1 MHELQLDQ
9 GETGVLTAT
18 VQPVGT
24 PVSWTSSNESV
35 ATVNNGTVSG
45 VGPGTA
51 VVTAEITVGD
61 VTVSDTCSVTVS
73 EWELVRDLTNADVWN
88 NAELW
93 LQQEYEEETRQ
104 THIKYDN
111 GKLALVHEASGSS
124 TTLYADLRPAIGDF
138 HYEEGYE
145 YSIDFVFDN
154 EETPNNSFEVTVTK
168 NVTKNML
175 NPQNEEVKFTVG
187 GPYIEYSVP
196 VVYTADNERL
206 TTIQIRKAEAP
217 ENGSCYL
224 TIRIRRRLTV

>member
-18 VQPVGT
+18 VKPVGT
-24 PVSWTSSNESV
+24 PVSWTSSNENV
-35 ATVNNGTVSG
+35 AIVNNGTVSG

-73 EWELVRDLTNADVWN
+73 EWELVRDLTNAEVWN
-88 NAELW
+88 NPELW
-93 LQQEYEEETRQ
+93 IQQDFQDETRQ
-104 THIKYDN
+104 THIKYEN
-111 GKLALVHEASGSS
+111 GKLALVHGSGSS

-138 HYEEGYE
+138 HYEEDYE
-145 YSIDFVFDN
+145 YSIDFVFEN
-154 EETPNNSFEVTVTK
+154 AETPNNSFELTVQK
-168 NVTKNML
+168 NSTNNTL
-175 NPQNEEVKFTVG
+175 NPPDAADVFTAS

-196 VVYTADNERL
+196 VVYTADNARL
-206 TTIQIRKAEAP
+206 TTIQIRKAETP
-217 ENGSCYL
+217 EDGSCYL